1 MIGDEIVVKPH
12 HTKAAENVYN
22 KIKEKILD
30 TSEIGKDEVV
40 TIAVAGES
48 GSGKSETATEIA
60 RLFKENHELPHVVFH
75 QDDYFVH
82 PPKSNDQRRKENIH
96 QIDQAVGTHEVKLEL
111 LDKHL
116 SYVKDPD
123 VKKIRKPLIDFHKD
137 QILTEDYD
145 LEDVKLAIAEGTYTT
160 ALKNADVKV
169 FIDKDYKD
177 TLEHRKERA
186 RDSLDENTDKIL
198 QIEHGII
205 SKHKEQ
211 AHVIVPKEPKEE

>member
-22 KIKEKILD
+22 KIKDKVLNANEGD
-30 TSEIGKDEVV
+30 V
-40 TIAVAGES
+40 IAITVAGES

-60 RLFKENHELPHVVFH
+60 RLFKENHDLPHVVFH

-82 PPKSNDQRRKENIH
+82 PPKTNDQRRKENIH
-96 QIDQAVGTHEVKLEL
+96 QIEQAVGTHEVKLDL

-123 VKKIRKPLIDFHKD
+123 VKRIEKPLVDFHKD
-137 QILTEDYD
+137 QVLSETHD
-145 LEDVKLAIAEGTYTT
+145 LDNVKLVVAEGTYTT
-160 ALKNADVKV
+160 ALKNADIKV

-186 RDSLDENTDKIL
+186 RDELDENTDKIL
-198 QIEHGII
+198 QIEHEII

>member
-22 KIKEKILD
+22 KIKDKILN
-30 TSEIGKDEVV
+30 SDENKGRV
-40 TIAVAGES
+40 IAITVAGES

-60 RLFKENHELPHVVFH
+60 RLFKENHNLPHIVFH
-75 QDDYFVH
+75 QDDYFVY
-82 PPKSNDQRRKENIH
+82 PPQSNDKRRKENIH
-96 QIDQAVGTHEVKLEL
+96 EIEQAVGTHEVKLDL

-123 VKKIRKPLIDFHKD
+123 VKKIEKPLVDFHKD
-137 QILTEDYD
+137 QVLSETHD
-145 LEDVKLAIAEGTYTT
+145 LDEVKLIIAEGTYTT
-160 ALKNADVKV
+160 ALENADIKV

-186 RDSLDENTDKIL
+186 RDEIDETTDKIL
-198 QIEHGII
+198 QIEHEII

>member
-12 HTKAAENVYN
+12 HTRAAENVYN
-22 KIKEKILD
+22 KIKDMVLNPENNNKNNI
-30 TSEIGKDEVV
+30 I
-40 TIAVAGES
+40 TITVAGES

-60 RLFKENHELPHVVFH
+60 RLFKENHNLPHIVFH

-82 PPKSNDQRRKENIH
+82 PPKTNDQRRKENIH
-96 QIDQAVGTHEVKLEL
+96 KIEEAIGTHEVKLNL

-123 VKKIRKPLIDFHKD
+123 IKKIEKPLIDFHKD
-137 QILTEDYD
+137 EILSETHHLDD
-145 LEDVKLAIAEGTYTT
+145 IKLVIAEGTYTT
-160 ALKNADVKV
+160 ALKNADVRV

-186 RDSLDENTDKIL
+186 RDEIDETTDKIL
-198 QIEHGII
+198 QIEHEII
-205 SKHKEQ
+205 SKHKEH
-211 AHVIVPKEPKEE
+211 ADVIVPKEPKE

>member
-22 KIKEKILD
+22 KIKDQVLNQEN
-30 TSEIGKDEVV
+30 GKVLAI
-40 TIAVAGES
+40 TVAGES

-60 RLFKENHELPHVVFH
+60 RLFKENHDLPHVVFH

-96 QIDQAVGTHEVKLEL
+96 QIEQAVGTHEVKLDL

-123 VKKIRKPLIDFHKD
+123 VKRLEKPLVDFHNDKV
-137 QILTEDYD
+137 LSETHD
-145 LEDVKLAIAEGTYTT
+145 LDDVKLVIAEGTYTT
-160 ALKNADVKV
+160 ALGNADIKV

-186 RDSLDENTDKIL
+186 RDELDENTDKIL
-198 QIEHGII
+198 KIEHEII

-211 AHVIVPKEPKEE
+211 AHVIVPKEPKE